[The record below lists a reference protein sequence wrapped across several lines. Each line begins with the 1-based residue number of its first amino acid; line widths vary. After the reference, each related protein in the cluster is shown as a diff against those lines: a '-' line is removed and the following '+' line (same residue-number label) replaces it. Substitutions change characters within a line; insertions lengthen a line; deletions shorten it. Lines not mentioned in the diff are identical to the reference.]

1 MSLTSRSQFF
11 EILWRRGRVVLLLL
25 LAWSILAWV
34 AARALVVRSEL
45 PHADALVVLAGSST
59 YVERTHRAAQL
70 FAEGVAAKIVLTN
83 DNLRSG
89 WSAVQERNPLF
100 VERAAD
106 ELRRQGVPAEKIEIV
121 PGFVSSTYDEII
133 RVREYSVEHELRSI
147 LVVTSA
153 YHSRRVWWTLRHVF
167 RGSDVAIGLDAA
179 APGEQSPWPAT
190 WWWHRV
196 GWQMV
201 PVEYGKMVYY
211 WLRY

>member
-1 MSLTSRSQFF
+1 MSPTSRSRFF

-25 LAWSILAWV
+25 VVWSILAWG

-45 PHADALVVLAGSST
+45 PHADALVVLAGSAT

-70 FAEGVAAKIVLTN
+70 FAAGVAARIVLTN
-83 DNLRSG
+83 DNLPSG
-89 WSAVQERNPLF
+89 WSALEERNPLF
-100 VERAAD
+100 VERAAE
-106 ELRRQGVPAEKIEIV
+106 ELQRQGVPAEKIEIV
-121 PGFVSSTYDEII
+121 PGIVSSTYDEIM
-133 RVREYSVEHELRSI
+133 RVREYSVKHGLRSI

-153 YHSRRVWWTLRHVF
+153 YHSRRAWWTLRHVF
-167 RGSDVAIGLDAA
+167 RGSDVAIGLETA
-179 APGEQSPWPAT
+179 APGEQSPRPAT

-201 PVEYGKMVYY
+201 PLEYVKIVYY

>member
-1 MSLTSRSQFF
+1 MSPTSQSQFF
-11 EILWRRGRVVLLLL
+11 ETLWRRGRVVLLLL

-34 AARALVVRSEL
+34 AAKALVVRSEL

-83 DNLRSG
+83 DNLPSG
-89 WSAVQERNPLF
+89 WSAVHQRNPLF

-121 PGFVSSTYDEII
+121 PGAVSSTYDEIK
-133 RVREYSVEHELRSI
+133 RVREYSVAHGLRSI

-153 YHSRRVWWTLRHVF
+153 YHSRRAWWTLRHVF

-179 APGEQSPWPAT
+179 VPGQQSPWPAT
-190 WWWHRV
+190 WWWHRA

>member
-1 MSLTSRSQFF
+1 MSPTSRSRFF

-25 LAWSILAWV
+25 VVWSILAWG

-45 PHADALVVLAGSST
+45 PHADALVVLAGSAT

-70 FAEGVAAKIVLTN
+70 FAAGVAAKIVLTN
-83 DNLRSG
+83 DNLPSG
-89 WSAVQERNPLF
+89 WSALEERNPLF
-100 VERAAD
+100 VERAAE

-121 PGFVSSTYDEII
+121 PGIVSSTYDEIM
-133 RVREYSVEHELRSI
+133 RVREYSVKHGLRSI

-153 YHSRRVWWTLRHVF
+153 YHSRRAWWTLRHVF
-167 RGSDVAIGLDAA
+167 RGSDVAIGLETA
-179 APGEQSPWPAT
+179 APGEQSPRPAT

-201 PVEYGKMVYY
+201 PLEYVKIVYY